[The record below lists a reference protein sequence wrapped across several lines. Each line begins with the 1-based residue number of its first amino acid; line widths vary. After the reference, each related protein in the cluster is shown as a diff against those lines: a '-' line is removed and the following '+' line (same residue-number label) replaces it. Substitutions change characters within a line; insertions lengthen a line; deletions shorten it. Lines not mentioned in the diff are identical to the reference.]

1 MLNKLLKYDLKYV
14 YKTLIV
20 FYILDFVFALLTRG
34 IRLFENSSLMQFV
47 AFIMNIVTIV
57 SFIATI
63 IINIMKLWSRFVNNI
78 YKDESY
84 LTHTLP
90 VTEKDIYISKFL
102 SSILTITTSVI
113 AIILSLF
120 IIYYSQDFIEL
131 LKTSLDGLANA
142 YDSTVISIIIVLFVV
157 FLLELIS
164 VVVEGYT
171 GILLGHRSGDHK
183 MIKSIVIGFLFFMG
197 TSILIIAV
205 ILLAGLFVKDI
216 MDLFVTLAPPN
227 VKTIKNLLLVAIVIY
242 SLAITFYFIFDT
254 HILKKGVNVD

>member
-90 VTEKDIYISKFL
+90 VTEKDI
-102 SSILTITTSVI
+102 
-113 AIILSLF
+113 
-120 IIYYSQDFIEL
+120 
-131 LKTSLDGLANA
+131 
-142 YDSTVISIIIVLFVV
+142 
-157 FLLELIS
+157 
-164 VVVEGYT
+164 
-171 GILLGHRSGDHK
+171 
-183 MIKSIVIGFLFFMG
+183 
-197 TSILIIAV
+197 
-205 ILLAGLFVKDI
+205 
-216 MDLFVTLAPPN
+216 
-227 VKTIKNLLLVAIVIY
+227 
-242 SLAITFYFIFDT
+242 
-254 HILKKGVNVD
+254 